1 LKRMKSVLKVGLVL
15 ALAVTLPGCK
25 VFRSGSASCHKKQP
39 YMSASTVPQLRIPP
53 GLDVPDTTNAL
64 RIPDLK
70 EPAPPPRKGK
80 DPCLDQ
86 PPAYKVAKPVPPQA

>member
-1 LKRMKSVLKVGLVL
+1 MKSVVRVGLILVM
-15 ALAVTLPGCK
+15 ALALPGCK
-25 VFRSGSASCHKKQP
+25 VFRSATASCHKKQP
-39 YMSASTVPQLRIPP
+39 YMAASSIPTLKIPP

-86 PPAYKVAKPVPPQA
+86 PPQYKVAKPVTPQA